1 MIKDRQTHVE
11 MGKNKKERQSFDA
24 LSFCTRS
31 GNDLRAHFVRLD
43 ESRKVGLLNNSKVAP
58 IRQSFLFL
66 KKTSSCDVLHHFAPF
81 SENTLSKLSCSPENF
96 AFTSLWRRFFLGPKK
111 PPCGAAL
118 LNFCT
123 PNATYLE
130 LFLWKCRWTLRF
142 KGDAYTARYIE

>member
-43 ESRKVGLLNNSKVAP
+43 ESRKVGLLNKSKVAP

-66 KKTSSCDVLHHFAPF
+66 QKTSSCDALHHFAPF

-96 AFTSLWRRFFLGPKK
+96 AFPSL
-111 PPCGAAL
+111 
-118 LNFCT
+118 
-123 PNATYLE
+123 
-130 LFLWKCRWTLRF
+130 
-142 KGDAYTARYIE
+142 